1 MLRCTEAK
9 RGLESLSHRHP
20 KLREYF
26 VMNNVIATAT
36 LFISLCSFSIFAQSF
51 ESFATFNGSSLKL
64 AALKI
69 GDKVY
74 QDVVFYHE
82 GNLKFAYRSFSG
94 ELISNKKTNSSFDG
108 SKIVVKLLKFGSSIY
123 SNLLLVPN
131 SEGSFTALSADV
143 PLLDDKLSAKNRDT
157 DSWIAYKSIRNQGIK
172 QANKDK
178 YNQCDCAYNA
188 IAYLDIDQDGDDD
201 IFVSTIWYEQPYLQK
216 DVKRIPAEIYLNNGD
231 GTYTYDMSMIDGEIP
246 TFVHSRKAI
255 VSDFNGDLRPDIF
268 VVDHGYDATPFP
280 GESPWLLLSNP
291 DGTYSTEYLKQF
303 VGFHHSASAGD
314 LDQDGDVDLFIT
326 GFDLLILLNDG
337 NGNFTDSTTQFSSQ
351 LSDIGRLNTSEIY
364 DINLD
369 GKLDII
375 AACECLG
382 NKGAKIWLGP
392 DYKQVIDIRGV
403 EPFTTIVDILPT
415 NIDSDPDIEI
425 LLSITGSGP
434 NNYQGAMVEMVTYTL
449 SDESLS
455 YETLYEEAP
464 ADSNL
469 WIPWLK
475 LTDNDNDGD
484 LDILADSKSQGLV
497 LEQYV
502 DGAFRLISKN
512 KKNW

>member
-201 IFVSTIWYEQPYLQK
+201 IFVSTIWYERPYLQK
-216 DVKRIPAEIYLNNGD
+216 NVKRIPAEIYLNNGD

-268 VVDHGYDATPFP
+268 VVDHGYDASPFP

-364 DINLD
+364 DIDLD
-369 GKLDII
+369 GRLDII
-375 AACECLG
+375 AACECLA

-425 LLSITGSGP
+425 LFSITGSGS

-464 ADSNL
+464 TDSHL

-502 DGAFRLISKN
+502 DGAFRLISKK